1 MKRSRQECSCFLTIC
16 SKADKRVRIRSRL
29 NNVLRSGYDQ
39 AKSGEGLSVDEA
51 FAKIREESRFLELFT
66 KLCCRTY
73 HCCPYLVA
81 DYIILYRSQYEEMS
95 ETEL

>member
-1 MKRSRQECSCFLTIC
+1 M
-16 SKADKRVRIRSRL
+16 
-29 NNVLRSGYDQ
+29 
-39 AKSGEGLSVDEA
+39 DEA

-73 HCCPYLVA
+73 HCYPYLVA
-81 DYIILYRSQYEEMS
+81 DYITLYRSQYEEMS